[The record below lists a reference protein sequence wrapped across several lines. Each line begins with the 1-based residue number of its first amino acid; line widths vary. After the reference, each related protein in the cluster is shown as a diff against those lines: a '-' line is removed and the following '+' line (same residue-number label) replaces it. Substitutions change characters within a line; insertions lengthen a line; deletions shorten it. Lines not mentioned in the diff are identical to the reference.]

1 MKLKFIAM
9 IVFAILLF
17 SSINVIG
24 IDQEKDEKVINYL
37 SVENHISFSEAS
49 IETENEYCS
58 VNVEETNSF
67 INDPCKPRLPL
78 YRKVLTFPR
87 GTKIKDV
94 EFFISDVVSED
105 INLKIEP
112 SIKPVPISSISH
124 TIKREGNTENT
135 EKTEDEKNTG
145 VNEIFK
151 IVEDQAVYSSTN
163 LYPDTWH
170 NYEIRCGLHEGKDT
184 VFLIVNCYPVRYS
197 PAENTIYKIES
208 FDFKVTYEEDLEPR
222 VFAKEYDLLIIAPRK
237 FLTSIM
243 PLYLHKTLRGVPT
256 KIKTVESISRQ
267 YDGRDK
273 PEQIKYCIK
282 DAKEKW
288 NIKYVLLFG
297 GLKSHFYAK
306 DRDNINEGSKGWYV
320 PVRYA
325 NVYTIGEDDPGYLSD
340 LYYADIY
347 KYNETTQEYEFED
360 WDSNGNDIFLDGD
373 WYDNEEVDLMPDVY
387 YGRLACRNKR
397 EVREMVR
404 KIIKYEKPTIISKI
418 FGKPWMREMF
428 AAGGIT
434 VSYYEGQPDGE
445 WLCNKSIDYMGDT
458 IDSATRIYAS
468 NALNGGPRPIP
479 TDITD
484 VFSEGAGF
492 GLLQGH
498 GSAYIWDTHWPNTD
512 GNWTG
517 GIATFDFPFIRN
529 RWKLP
534 IVVVGGCH
542 NGIFNVT
549 FLSTMLKPK
558 YYHAYGLA
566 IRGCFSWKLVAK
578 ATTGAIASTGCT
590 DYGLAGSPPDSVSGG
605 LEANFFYK
613 IGTDY
618 VEHLG
623 EAHGG
628 SIEKYILDNDLYVN
642 DVFCITEYQ
651 LFGDPSLKIGG
662 Y

>member
-1 MKLKFIAM
+1 MKLKFITM

-24 IDQEKDEKVINYL
+24 IDQEKDEKAINYL
-37 SVENHISFSEAS
+37 SVDHHISFSEAS
-49 IETENEYCS
+49 IEAENEYCS
-58 VNVEETNSF
+58 INFEETNSF

-78 YRKVLTFPR
+78 YRKVLTFPK
-87 GTKIKDV
+87 GTKIKDI

-105 INLKIEP
+105 INLKIAP
-112 SIKPVPISSISH
+112 SIKPVPISSISN
-124 TIKREGNTENT
+124 TIKREKDT
-135 EKTEDEKNTG
+135 EKTEIEENTG
-145 VNEIFK
+145 ENEIFK

-170 NYEIRCGLHEGKDT
+170 DYDIRVGLSEGKDT
-184 VFLIVNCYPVRYS
+184 VFLIVNCYPIRYS

-208 FDFKVTYEEDLEPR
+208 FDFKVTYEEDLEQT

-237 FLTSIM
+237 FLASIM
-243 PLYLHKTLRGVPT
+243 PLYFHKTLRGVPT

-297 GLKSHFYAK
+297 GLKSHYIVK
-306 DRDNINEGSKGWYV
+306 DRDNVNEGSKGWHV

-325 NVYTIGEDDPGYLSD
+325 NVYTIGEDDHGYLSD
-340 LYYADIY
+340 LYYSDIY

-360 WDSNGNDIFLDGD
+360 WDSNGNGIILDGD

-387 YGRLACRNKR
+387 YGRLACRNKI
-397 EVREMVR
+397 EVRNMVR

-418 FGKPWMREMF
+418 FGKPWMRKMF

-434 VSYYEGQPDGE
+434 VGYYEGQPDGE
-445 WLCNKSIDYMGDT
+445 WLCNKSIDYMGDS

-468 NALNGGPRPIP
+468 NILTGGPQPIP
-479 TDITD
+479 TDITE

-498 GSAYIWDTHWPNTD
+498 GSAYIWDTHWPNTQ

-517 GIATFDFPFIRN
+517 GLATFDFPFIRN
-529 RWKLP
+529 RWKQP
-534 IVVVGGCH
+534 IMVIGGCH
-542 NGIFNVT
+542 NGIFNVS
-549 FLSTMLKPK
+549 FLNTLLDPSGHI
-558 YYHAYGLA
+558 YHAYGLA
-566 IRGCFSWKLVAK
+566 IRACFSWKLVSKAK
-578 ATTGAIASTGCT
+578 SGAIASTGCT
-590 DYGLAGSPPDSVSGG
+590 DFGLAGSPPDSVSGG
-605 LEANFFYK
+605 LEANLFYK
-613 IGTDY
+613 IGTDG

-628 SIEKYILDNDLYVN
+628 SIEKYILENDLYVN